1 MWGVEVISFSYR
13 RNSLLYNLQFLN
25 SSVLGEVWNSLCS
38 DGRKPKSSSVLNFFD
53 TRSLLKPVI
62 DISLSM
68 YHYCRNCCSLH
79 LVLYIWTVFLQDLSF
94 KAIYS
99 SFINTDYHCMVNKL
113 WVQKGKKRINTCSLK
128 KKKTELGY
136 VQLYNFVLWSLIMR
150 PLRNTASVVTNH

>member
-1 MWGVEVISFSYR
+1 MWGVEVISFRYR

-79 LVLYIWTVFLQDLSF
+79 LVLYIELCFCRTCPSKRSIVALLILITIVWSTNYEF
-94 KAIYS
+94 KKEKKELI
-99 SFINTDYHCMVNKL
+99 HVL
-113 WVQKGKKRINTCSLK
+113 W

-136 VQLYNFVLWSLIMR
+136 GQLYNFVLWSLIMR

>member
-1 MWGVEVISFSYR
+1 MAFQTATSVRSRSNQFQVPPEQFVVQSAILEFVCSWG
-13 RNSLLYNLQFLN
+13 
-25 SSVLGEVWNSLCS
+25 GMCS

-128 KKKTELGY
+128 KKK
-136 VQLYNFVLWSLIMR
+136 QN
-150 PLRNTASVVTNH
+150 